1 MKTPIGGKIATSN
14 FSDGQVVQK
23 GELLIVFDTRQALS
37 QLNTLTRLIKI
48 EEANLENR
56 LSILEARKKVLS
68 QKLETSKTITE
79 ELQNLVSSG
88 AYQRIQYLQ
97 QLDSLLELQN
107 DVKSLEIDIS
117 YTKLEASK
125 AIDIMT
131 RDKQDAELQ
140 LQYQNLYSPVDG
152 IIFNSQANPG
162 GVFQPGQTLLS
173 IVPQDKLNAIV
184 NVPNKDIGF
193 ITKGQKAKIRVDA
206 YPFAKYG
213 ELSGIISYIG
223 ADALPPSSERP
234 IYSFPVTI
242 TLDNDKLVSKDV
254 SIPLR
259 SGMTVSVNLKLRDK
273 PVISILSDIFV
284 NQTDSIRALRQ

>member
-1 MKTPIGGKIATSN
+1 MLKSSLKKNIGESASNWLSKNRSLVLRQTPVWAQTLAGLLVSLGVVGITAGSIFRIDEVVTATGQLSSINGVTELKTPIGGKIATSN

-68 QKLETSKTITE
+68 QKLETSKIITE

-152 IIFNSQANPG
+152 IIFNSQANP
-162 GVFQPGQTLLS
+162 
-173 IVPQDKLNAIV
+173 
-184 NVPNKDIGF
+184 
-193 ITKGQKAKIRVDA
+193 
-206 YPFAKYG
+206 
-213 ELSGIISYIG
+213 
-223 ADALPPSSERP
+223 
-234 IYSFPVTI
+234 
-242 TLDNDKLVSKDV
+242 
-254 SIPLR
+254 
-259 SGMTVSVNLKLRDK
+259 
-273 PVISILSDIFV
+273 
-284 NQTDSIRALRQ
+284 